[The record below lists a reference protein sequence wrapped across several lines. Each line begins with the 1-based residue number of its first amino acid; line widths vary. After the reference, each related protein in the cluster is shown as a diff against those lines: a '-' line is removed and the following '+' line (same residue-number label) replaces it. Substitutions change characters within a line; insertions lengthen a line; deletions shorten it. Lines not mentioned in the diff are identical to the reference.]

1 MNIPLTEWN
10 PCADRVS
17 KGEDGKRHADW
28 YKTGLL
34 NALIHFRPRVCLEIG
49 TNKGGT
55 TAVFER
61 YFSLWREDGML
72 VTVDI
77 EKFVDVSSKR
87 VKQVVKM
94 DGVDGEMWTE
104 ELYDVCD
111 FAFIDGDHSEDGV
124 LNDVTKVK
132 ELHIPIIVF
141 DDCRGEW
148 PAPTKW
154 FSEFDGEKY
163 DFNDW
168 PVYIGMGVCKI

>member
-1 MNIPLTEWN
+1 MNIPVTEWY
-10 PCADRVS
+10 PSADRVS

-34 NALIHFRPRVCLEIG
+34 NALIHFRPKVCLEIG

-72 VTVDI
+72 VTVDV
-77 EKFVDVSSKR
+77 EKFVNVSSKR
-87 VKQVVKM
+87 VKQCLRDDDDWGLP
-94 DGVDGEMWTE
+94 DGRA
-104 ELYDVCD
+104 D
-111 FAFIDGDHSEDGV
+111 FMFIDGDHSDIGV
-124 LNDVTKVK
+124 KRDI
-132 ELHIPIIVF
+132 ELIDQFKIPIIIL

-154 FSEFDGEKY
+154 FKEFDGEKY
-163 DFNDW
+163 DFSDW
-168 PVYIGMGVCKI
+168 PVYVGAGICRLT